1 MGVIIANIYTP
12 TFNYLEFATCRKLR
26 EWLKTWSTD
35 GKRPRSMVSCVAMAT
50 REAWSLVCI
59 GPIWKSNTNNYSQF
73 YCVSLI
79 NWLGVVY
86 SRLYASGIAMI
97 FSKKGVA
104 TIILSIFVAN
114 AFLLI
119 LIYLLSKV

>member
-1 MGVIIANIYTP
+1 MYTP

-26 EWLKTWSTD
+26 EWLKTWST
-35 GKRPRSMVSCVAMAT
+35 KRPRSTVSCVAMAT

-59 GPIWKSNTNNYSQF
+59 GPIWKSNTNNNSQF
-73 YCVSLI
+73 YCVSSI

-104 TIILSIFVAN
+104 TIILAIFVAN
-114 AFLLI
+114 AFLLV